1 MTAMKIRNIHG
12 ASETTC
18 VCGSWLVHWKKFSGQ
33 AISDCP
39 ASGCFNR
46 NLVGAHVRE
55 GGDSHDLRWYICPLC
70 IWHNMHP
77 GDLEVSD
84 QVRLVSANEK
94 ETCGR

>member
-1 MTAMKIRNIHG
+1 MKIRNVNG
-12 ASETTC
+12 TSDTACS
-18 VCGSWLVHWKKFSGQ
+18 CGSWLVHWKKFSRQ
-33 AISDCP
+33 AISYCP
-39 ASGCFNR
+39 ASGCFNTD
-46 NLVGAHVRE
+46 LVGAHVRE